1 MYNFT
6 RQPPLVLS
14 EIARAELEEL
24 MLEGDLLE
32 VSLDE
37 TVHIWRILQATKPKP
52 EKKCPPLEQLESEL
66 MASKAEKDRVKARQ
80 RARSESFK
88 L

>member
-1 MYNFT
+1 M
-6 RQPPLVLS
+6 LS

-37 TVHIWRILQATKPKP
+37 TTHIWRILQATKSKP
-52 EKKCPPLEQLESEL
+52 EKERYPAMDPLDSEL
-66 MASKAEKDRVKARQ
+66 FANKVEKDRLKAKQ
-80 RARSESFK
+80 RARYYFRFGKNK
-88 L
+88 LIWW

>member
-1 MYNFT
+1 M
-6 RQPPLVLS
+6 S

-52 EKKCPPLEQLESEL
+52 EKEKYPPIEQLESEL
-66 MASKAEKDRVKARQ
+66 MASKVEKDRVKARQ
-80 RARSESFK
+80 RAR
-88 L
+88 